1 MRKLSMTKYSFL
13 LIVVALFAATSCRTV
28 KKTQTQTP
36 VLDTEKV
43 TVTDAAG
50 KENQFVLSAHEQLL
64 KDKIDFSTFSSK
76 LSIDIQSPKLSQSV
90 NGTLRMQKDK
100 VIWISVTGP
109 FSIEVFRAM
118 ITPDS
123 VMLLDKLQ
131 NKIVRRNISYLQN
144 VVQLPLDFYDLQD
157 LLMGNAVMAEGTVES
172 YKITDN
178 ALQLMIKSALLNN
191 MITLNR
197 NQGNN
202 NTIAAMKFVENNS
215 KRSSDIGYTDYKLL
229 NGEQFSHGRNIV
241 VNDGSAITTVAIEYR
256 EPVFNNPVTF
266 PFSVSRNFSEG

>member
-1 MRKLSMTKYSFL
+1 MTKYSFL
-13 LIVVALFAATSCRTV
+13 FFTVLLLALTSCKTT
-28 KKTQTQTP
+28 KKVQTQTP

-43 TVTDAAG
+43 VINDASD
-50 KENQFVLSAHEQLL
+50 KDKQFALSAHTKLL
-64 KDKIDFSTFSSK
+64 NEKTDFNTFSSK
-76 LSIDIQSPKLSQSV
+76 LNISIQSPKLNQNV
-90 NGTLRMQKDK
+90 NGNLRMQKDK

-157 LLMGNAVMAEGTVES
+157 LLMGNAVMAAGEVES
-172 YKITDN
+172 YKLTDN
-178 ALQLMIKSALLNN
+178 ALQLMIKTALLNN
-191 MITLNR
+191 MITLNM
-197 NQGNN
+197 NQSGD
-202 NTIAAMKFVENNS
+202 NTISAMKLVENNS

-229 NGEQFSHGRNIV
+229 NSKQFSHGRNVV
-241 VNDGSAITTVAIEYR
+241 VNDGSSITTVAIEYK
-256 EPVFNNPVTF
+256 EPVFNTAVTF
-266 PFSVSRNFSEG
+266 PFSIPRNFSEG